1 MDVEEV
7 ADELYGLR
15 PAEFVAARDTYVAR
29 ARAAKDA
36 RAAKAV
42 AALRRPSIAAWAANR
57 LARQRQREAQQ
68 FLALGTTLR
77 EAHRTLDAEQL
88 RAASAQRQELISAL
102 ARTAAALAGEA
113 GLSVSDTVQHEIEQ
127 TLHGVL
133 ADRDVAEQ
141 WVRGRLV
148 RAPEAAVGFP
158 EIAPE
163 AAPAR
168 GGEDPGSGDAGEGPG
183 SEGEGAREEP
193 AGAAT
198 GRPAPR
204 RKPARGE
211 DARRRRARE
220 RARTEAVEADG
231 EVARRERE
239 LAGAREARQAA
250 VEEADAS
257 AERVG
262 RLERELHEG
271 RRARQE
277 ARTAATAAGK
287 EVTAAEHAVREAR
300 RVAAQKAGALQDL
313 ERQDSEQ
320 QDPGQQD
327 SEQQDPE
334 RQDEA

>member
-88 RAASAQRQELISAL
+88 RAASAQRQELIAAL

-141 WVRGRLV
+141 WAKGRLV
-148 RAPEAAVGFP
+148 KAPEAAVGFP
-158 EIAPE
+158 EVAPE
-163 AAPAR
+163 AVPAR
-168 GGEDPGSGDAGEGPG
+168 RPSEEGEAPGSDDAGEVPG
-183 SEGEGAREEP
+183 SDDAGEVPGGEGEGAREKP
-193 AGAAT
+193 AGAAA
-198 GRPAPR
+198 GRPASR
-204 RKPARGE
+204 RKAARGE

-220 RARTEAVEADG
+220 RARTEAGEADG
-231 EVARRERE
+231 EVTRRERE
-239 LAGAREARQAA
+239 LATAREARQAA

-262 RLERELHEG
+262 RLERELHEE

-313 ERQDSEQ
+313 ERQATE
-320 QDPGQQD
+320 
-327 SEQQDPE
+327 
-334 RQDEA
+334 

>member
-7 ADELYGLR
+7 AEELYGLR

-88 RAASAQRQELISAL
+88 RAAGAQRQELIAAL

-127 TLHGVL
+127 TLHAVL

-141 WVRGRLV
+141 WARGRLV
-148 RAPEAAVGFP
+148 RTPEAAVGFP
-158 EIAPE
+158 AVAPE
-163 AAPAR
+163 AVPPRRPPVPPPAETAGASGAGTAEGRAERR
-168 GGEDPGSGDAGEGPG
+168 GHAGEG
-183 SEGEGAREEP
+183 EEP
-193 AGAAT
+193 TGAVGRSAAG
-198 GRPAPR
+198 
-204 RKPARGE
+204 RKPARGG
-211 DARRRRARE
+211 DARRRRALE
-220 RARTEAVEADG
+220 RARTEAGEADG
-231 EVARRERE
+231 DVARRERE

-250 VEEADAS
+250 VEEADSS

-262 RLERELHEG
+262 RLERELHEA

-287 EVTAAEHAVREAR
+287 EVTAAEHALREAR
-300 RVAAQKAGALQDL
+300 RVAAQKARALQDL
-313 ERQDSEQ
+313 ERRD
-320 QDPGQQD
+320 G
-327 SEQQDPE
+327 
-334 RQDEA
+334 A